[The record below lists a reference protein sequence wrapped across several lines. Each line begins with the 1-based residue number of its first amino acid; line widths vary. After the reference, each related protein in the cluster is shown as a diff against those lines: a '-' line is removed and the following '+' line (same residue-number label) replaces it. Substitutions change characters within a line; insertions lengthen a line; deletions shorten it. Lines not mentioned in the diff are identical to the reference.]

1 MSVAAE
7 SLPAAGVRS
16 DSLWQKGLRKL
27 AHDRFGVAALV
38 IVLVYLLIAAGVWL
52 GLLGQDWFVT
62 TDSSFAPASAEH
74 WFGTTRNGQDIFD
87 RAIFSTKTAFEIGLL
102 VALFTTAIGGV
113 LGAISGFYA
122 GSWIDEVLLW
132 FMGVLDAIPFYLFVA
147 AVAYAMQGHPL
158 GMHAAL
164 IATFWTTTGR
174 IIRGEVMK
182 LRSLEFVEAARAVG
196 VGNLLVIFRHI
207 LPNTSHILLVQATI
221 VFVTAIKAEVIL
233 SFLGI
238 GTQDGVSWGLMISQ
252 STNEVTAGFFNNFV
266 AASAFMFVLVM
277 AFNLFSDALQDALDP
292 KKVTE
297 DRGP

>member
-16 DSLWQKGLRKL
+16 DSLWRKGLRKL
-27 AHDRFGVAALV
+27 AHDRLGVATLV
-38 IVLVYLLIAAGVWL
+38 IVLVYLLMAAGGWL
-52 GLLGQDWFVT
+52 GLRGPEGFVT
-62 TDSSFAPASAEH
+62 TDSSFAPAAAEH

-122 GSWIDEVLLW
+122 GSWIDEVMLW

-164 IATFWTTTGR
+164 IATLWTTTGR

-221 VFVTAIKAEVIL
+221 VFVTAIKVEVIL

-252 STNEVTAGFFNNFV
+252 STNEVTAGFFNNFI
-266 AASAFMFVLVM
+266 AASAFMFVLVL

-292 KKVTE
+292 KKVTG
-297 DRGP
+297 D

>member
-1 MSVAAE
+1 MSIVAE
-7 SLPAAGVRS
+7 SLSAVDVGS
-16 DSLWQKGLRKL
+16 DSLWRKGLRKL
-27 AHDRFGVAALV
+27 AHDRLGVAALV

-52 GLLGQDWFVT
+52 GLAGQDWFVT
-62 TDSSFAPASAEH
+62 TDSSFAPASGDH

-122 GSWIDEVLLW
+122 GSWIDEVVLW

-158 GMHAAL
+158 GMHVAL

-174 IIRGEVMK
+174 IIRGGVMK

-196 VGNLLVIFRHI
+196 VPNLIVIFRHI

-252 STNEVTAGFFNNFV
+252 STNEVTAGFFNNFIV
-266 AASAFMFVLVM
+266 ASVFMFVLVM

-292 KKVTE
+292 KKVT
-297 DRGP
+297 GG